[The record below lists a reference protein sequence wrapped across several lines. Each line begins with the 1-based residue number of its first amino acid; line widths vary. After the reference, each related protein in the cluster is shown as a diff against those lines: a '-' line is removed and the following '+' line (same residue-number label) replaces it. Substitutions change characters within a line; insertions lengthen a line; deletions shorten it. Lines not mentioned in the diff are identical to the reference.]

1 MSQQPPFQP
10 PEPPRSGQPP
20 QPPQYQQPPQQ
31 YQPPQYQPPQQPQ
44 YQPPQYQPQQ
54 PAYQPPQQPGAHP
67 GYGQPPKQE
76 APRHPGY
83 GPTPGTDGRGAEHQ
97 GGHPQGARRNPLA
110 LASVIL
116 GAVPSLL
123 GLIFIF
129 IQAGMIASASSD
141 AYGAVSLVQ
150 TVLQALLGIGALV
163 LGLLALAK
171 AGPGRALAGAG
182 VALGAATL
190 VGVLGTILYPL
201 VFAAAY

>member
-10 PEPPRSGQPP
+10 PEQPQTGQ
-20 QPPQYQQPPQQ
+20 
-31 YQPPQYQPPQQPQ
+31 QYQPPQQPQ
-44 YQPPQYQPQQ
+44 YQPPQYQQPQYQPQQ

-83 GPTPGTDGRGAEHQ
+83 GPTPGADGRSPEHQ
-97 GGHPQGARRNPLA
+97 GGPSQPGQPQGARRNPLA
-110 LASVIL
+110 VASVIL
-116 GAVPSLL
+116 GAVPSVL

-129 IQAGMIASASSD
+129 VQAGLIAGASSE

-171 AGPGRALAGAG
+171 PGPGRALAGAG

>member
-10 PEPPRSGQPP
+10 PEQP
-20 QPPQYQQPPQQ
+20 QPWQQPPQ
-31 YQPPQYQPPQQPQ
+31 QYQPPQQPQ
-44 YQPPQYQPQQ
+44 YQPPQYQQPQYQPQQ

-83 GPTPGTDGRGAEHQ
+83 GPTPGADGRGADHQ
-97 GGHPQGARRNPLA
+97 GGNQQGARRNPLA
-110 LASVIL
+110 LASVVL
-116 GAVPSLL
+116 GAVPFVL
-123 GLIFIF
+123 GLLFVF
-129 IQAGMIASASSD
+129 IQAGMIASASSE
-141 AYGAVSLVQ
+141 AYGTVSLVQ

-171 AGPGRALAGAG
+171 PGPGRALAGAG